1 MAKNIWTKQSKGFHY
16 HWPMRTQSASKRNA
30 TVFIFASEWL
40 KRWREISGPIRT
52 KVFTIISQRERK
64 VQASKLLEA
73 RGNTTVFIIA
83 SDRFKR
89 WREISGPIRT
99 KVFTMISQRER
110 KVQASKLLE
119 AGENATDLIG

>member
-1 MAKNIWTKQSKGFHY
+1 
-16 HWPMRTQSASKRNA
+16 MRTQSASKRNA
-30 TVFIFASEWL
+30 TVL
-40 KRWREISGPIRT
+40 VVK
-52 KVFTIISQRERK
+52 KM
-64 VQASKLLEA
+64 A
-73 RGNTTVFIIA
+73 RRNTTVFIIA
-83 SDRFKR
+83 SDRLKR

>member
-1 MAKNIWTKQSKGFHY
+1 M
-16 HWPMRTQSASKRNA
+16 
-30 TVFIFASEWL
+30 
-40 KRWREISGPIRT
+40 
-52 KVFTIISQRERK
+52 
-64 VQASKLLEA
+64 QASKLLRA
-73 RGNTTVFIIA
+73 RENTTVFIIA
-83 SDRFKR
+83 SDRLKR